1 MADLVAYTEEIL
13 SRKRL
18 FVQRTL
24 MLLDQDDARYLST
37 KIKHGKNE
45 SKLYKIK
52 PKVGIIAI
60 VSFLFLPQMI

>member
-1 MADLVAYTEEIL
+1 
-13 SRKRL
+13 
-18 FVQRTL
+18 

-45 SKLYKIK
+45 SKFYKIK